1 MARRTSQPKALPNL
15 VVSREEACKKIKE
28 QIRKGRRI
36 SNLEVR
42 NKGEAARAYEAIFKW
57 SNYTHELLSRAFDG
71 PSIAREF
78 HRAGDVGLID
88 DPSPRQ
94 IGRWLSDSASSSVF
108 ALENIL
114 SRLDLIPEVANLQSA
129 SAITEASLTA
139 LKDVFVVHGHDELA
153 KESVARLINC
163 VGLRAVI
170 LHEQANLNR
179 TIIEK
184 LELHSSVY
192 FAVVILTPD
201 DVGWPA
207 SDSSKAQSRARQNVI
222 FELGYF
228 IGKLGRE
235 KVCALYKGDVELP
248 SDFHGVLYLP
258 MDSEGAWRLKL
269 AKEIKAAGLDVQLN
283 NVY

>member
-1 MARRTSQPKALPNL
+1 MPRRTSQPKALPKL
-15 VVSREEACKKIKE
+15 VVSREEARTKIKE

-36 SNLEVR
+36 GNVDVR
-42 NKGEAARAYEAIFKW
+42 NKGEASRGYETIYKW
-57 SNYTHELLSRAFDG
+57 TNYTHEMLSRAFDN

-78 HRAGDVGLID
+78 RRAGNAGLVD

-94 IGRWLSDSASSSVF
+94 IGKWIRGSAGSSVL

-114 SRLDLIPEVANLQSA
+114 SRLDLIPEAANLQPA
-129 SAITEASLTA
+129 SAIAESSLTA
-139 LKDVFVVHGHDELA
+139 LKDVFVVHGHDDWA
-153 KESVARLINC
+153 KESVARLINS
-163 VGLRAVI
+163 VGLSAVV
-170 LHEQANLNR
+170 LHEQVNLNR

-184 LELHSSVY
+184 LEVHSSVY

-207 SDSSKAQSRARQNVI
+207 SDSSKAQARARQNVI

-269 AKEIKAAGLDVQLN
+269 AKQIKAAGLDVQLN